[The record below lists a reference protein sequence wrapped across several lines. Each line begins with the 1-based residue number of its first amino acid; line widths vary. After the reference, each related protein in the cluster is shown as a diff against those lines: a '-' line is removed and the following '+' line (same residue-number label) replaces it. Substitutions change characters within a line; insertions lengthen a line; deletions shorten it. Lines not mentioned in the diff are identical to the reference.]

1 MTSSSPRGAARRKA
15 GTAPPPPQRNGG
27 KPAGATTARR
37 ELVEN
42 EIYEHAIRLFA
53 ERGFAGTSLQDIA
66 DALGITRPALYYYV
80 KSKDELLAKL
90 AADVAG
96 GSAAQMTE
104 LAARPD
110 LDAAGKLREIAR
122 LTVVRQATQPER
134 FRLVIRSEAELPA
147 ELSAAYDASRRA
159 VLETV
164 TGVIEEGIRAGRF
177 RPVDARV
184 AALGVIG
191 MCNWVAWWFPPDPG
205 HPAEPVAD
213 QLAQNAVDMLAY
225 PENTGPLTTTP
236 HRALQLAREN
246 LDYLERFLGPEPVH
260 DPGSTMN
267 G

>member
-15 GTAPPPPQRNGG
+15 STAPPPPPERNGG
-27 KPAGATTARR
+27 KPAGTTTARR

-80 KSKDELLAKL
+80 KSKDELLARL

-96 GSAAQMTE
+96 GSAAQIAE

-122 LTVVRQATQPER
+122 LTVGRQATQPER
-134 FRLVIRSEAELPA
+134 FRLLIRSEAELPA
-147 ELSAAYDASRRA
+147 ELSDAYDASRRA
-159 VLETV
+159 VLKTV

-184 AALGVIG
+184 AALAVMG
-191 MCNWVAWWFPPDPG
+191 MCNWVAWWFRPG
-205 HPAEPVAD
+205 RDSADAVAD
-213 QLAQNAVDMLAY
+213 QLADMAIAAVQRADHRT
-225 PENTGPLTTTP
+225 PGGEGPAA
-236 HRALQLAREN
+236 ALKLLRQD
-246 LDYLERFLGPEPVH
+246 LDYLERILDV
-260 DPGSTMN
+260 
-267 G
+267 

>member
-15 GTAPPPPQRNGG
+15 GTATPPPERNGG

-37 ELVEN
+37 RLVEN
-42 EIYEHAIRLFA
+42 EIYEHAIGCSPTRL
-53 ERGFAGTSLQDIA
+53 RRDRPQDIA

-96 GSAAQMTE
+96 GSAAQLTE

-122 LTVVRQATQPER
+122 LTVVLLATQPER

-147 ELSAAYDASRRA
+147 ELSDAYDASRRA

-184 AALGVIG
+184 AALAVIG
-191 MCNWVAWWFPPDPG
+191 MCNWVAWWFRPG
-205 HPAEPVAD
+205 RDSADAVAD
-213 QLAQNAVDMLAY
+213 QLADMAIGAVQQAGHRT
-225 PENTGPLTTTP
+225 PGGEGPAA
-236 HRALQLAREN
+236 ALKLLRQD
-246 LDYLERFLGPEPVH
+246 LDYLERIL
-260 DPGSTMN
+260 DA
-267 G
+267 

>member
-15 GTAPPPPQRNGG
+15 GTAPAPPERNGG

-96 GSAAQMTE
+96 GSAAQIAE

-122 LTVVRQATQPER
+122 LTCR
-134 FRLVIRSEAELPA
+134 PA
-147 ELSAAYDASRRA
+147 GDPARA
-159 VLETV
+159 VPPGHPLRGGTPGGTLGRLRRQPPGRPGDRHRCHRGGDTRGPV
-164 TGVIEEGIRAGRF
+164 PARRRPGRRAGRDRHVQLGRLVVPA
-177 RPVDARV
+177 RPRQCRRRRRPAGRHGHRGSAAGRATAPPAAR
-184 AALGVIG
+184 G
-191 MCNWVAWWFPPDPG
+191 
-205 HPAEPVAD
+205 
-213 QLAQNAVDMLAY
+213 QLR
-225 PENTGPLTTTP
+225 
-236 HRALQLAREN
+236 H
-246 LDYLERFLGPEPVH
+246 
-260 DPGSTMN
+260 
-267 G
+267 